1 MSLLTP
7 EEKRRIYLEEKA
19 RLEAQE
25 QLRQEQQQLNKED
38 YRRKRNRA
46 YLIILGLVGLLRLVN
61 FFIPPTPSPTSVA
74 SPGTLSKDN
83 VPNLQKS
90 KAAIGAESRFDTCKN
105 KLEQLQKLE
114 ALYDFKRKGRPQV
127 FLRPNMVHFAV

>member
-38 YRRKRNRA
+38 YRRKRNRV

-61 FFIPPTPSPTSVA
+61 FFIPPY
-74 SPGTLSKDN
+74 
-83 VPNLQKS
+83 KS
-90 KAAIGAESRFDTCKN
+90 FH
-105 KLEQLQKLE
+105 L
-114 ALYDFKRKGRPQV
+114 
-127 FLRPNMVHFAV
+127 